1 MTKNIV
7 LVIGVLLLLAGVLGF
22 FGSPVLGMFEV
33 DMLHNI
39 VHIATGA
46 LALVFAL
53 KGEQTAKTFAKVFGV
68 IYAVVA
74 IAGLTL
80 SADGKILGILTAN
93 MNDHVLHILLA
104 LVLLA
109 IGFMKGSSASSATST
124 PSTQPPMGG
133 GMAM

>member
-46 LALVFAL
+46 LGLVFAL
-53 KGEQTAKTFAKVFGV
+53 KGEQAAKTFAKVFGV

-74 IAGLTL
+74 ILGFTLTNT
-80 SADGKILGILTAN
+80 DGKILGILTAN
-93 MNDHVLHILLA
+93 MNDHVLHVLLA

-109 IGFMKGSSASSATST
+109 VGFMKGSSASSAPTM
-124 PSTQPPMGG
+124 QPPMGG
-133 GMAM
+133 STMSM